1 MPGSTNFGQAG
12 PRLRGKTDVFV
23 RKPAYR
29 LPHLTWSDVFPFLTW
44 GPKVTPASLRA
55 DLSAGIT
62 NAAIV
67 LPQGVAFAAIAGLPP
82 EYGLYTAMIP
92 PIIAALFGSSM
103 IMISGPTTA
112 ISAVVLAAV
121 SPMHEAGTQ
130 DYIAT
135 VLLLTILVGAIQLG
149 LGLARVGRLAAFV
162 SNSVMIGFT
171 AAAAVLIGVSQL
183 RGALGIEAST
193 GGSVYD
199 RIAAIVVSAS
209 AGVDWRS
216 VLIAG
221 VTLVTVVVLTRYAA
235 RLPNFLIALG
245 VGTAAYFWVGGP
257 DVGIATVGSLPSV
270 FPSFSPPS
278 ASLEE
283 IGNLMQSATAIALIG
298 LLEAVAIGRSFAPRT
313 HTRFDANQEIVG
325 QGLSNIAGGL
335 FQAYP
340 ASGSFTRSGV
350 NYESG
355 ARTPLAAVFSCGVL
369 ALILLAVAPLISY
382 IPIAAMAGLILYV
395 AWRLVNAAEIS
406 HIIETS
412 KSETAILA
420 ITFLTGILVE
430 LEFSIFIGVMLS
442 FATFISRTMQPKFAV
457 GAPDRSISQ
466 RTFRNAEAFNLPECP
481 QFMICRFDGPLY
493 FGSIDFLEAEFRRIA
508 VERPGQKHIVVNLK
522 GVGDIDL
529 AGVDS
534 IIREARR
541 RKETGGDLY
550 AISKAPHFISRLRRL
565 GLYRSI
571 GEDHVFIDK
580 QVAIAT
586 VVPKLDRTIC
596 ATCTKRVF
604 HECSFMPA
612 PDTDEDQ
619 IVDDLEGAS
628 DTVPEEAVSPVPAPR
643 EKDPDLHPS

>member
-1 MPGSTNFGQAG
+1 M
-12 PRLRGKTDVFV
+12 

-29 LPHLTWSDVFPFLTW
+29 LPPLTWSDVFPFLTW

-121 SPMHEAGTQ
+121 SPMHQAGTQ
-130 DYIAT
+130 DYIET

-199 RIAAIVVSAS
+199 RIAAIIVSAS

-221 VTLVTVVVLTRYAA
+221 VTLVTLVVLTRYAA

-257 DVGIATVGSLPSV
+257 DLGIATVGSLPSV

-395 AWRLVNAAEIS
+395 AWRLVNVAEIR

-550 AISKAPHFISRLRRL
+550 AITKAPHFISRLRRL

-571 GEDHVFIDK
+571 GEDHIFIDK

-586 VVPKLDRTIC
+586 VVPKLDRKIC
-596 ATCTKRVF
+596 ANCSKRVF
-604 HECSFMPA
+604 HECAFMPA
-612 PDTDEDQ
+612 PDSDDDEP
-619 IVDDLEGAS
+619 VEDLEAAS
-628 DTVPEEAVSPVPAPR
+628 ADSARKETASPVSATR